1 MKRSLATLLLPL
13 AVGCS
18 ALPALAASFPCQQA
32 ASAQE
37 KLICQTPAL
46 SQLDDELAKEWQK
59 SRAFLTGNPDRV
71 AQDKNLTQFQRGWL
85 SSRNTCRDEE
95 CLRQSYQQQLTR
107 LRYLNDVTQ
116 HTMPDPITRSRRG
129 SCFDGDYSYEY
140 YLQLSDQEYAE
151 LSDYFKE
158 MYDQKAP
165 YHLANLTLN
174 TENDEITGNGSVAFR
189 YANKLD
195 DITLSARQMTDT
207 QAVGLTE
214 SSFGGQ
220 KKLLLTC
227 VDNRQLQ
234 ITVFDAAGES
244 YLFDYLMVKG
254 K

>member
-59 SRAFLTGNPDRV
+59 SRAFLTGNPERV
-71 AQDKNLTQFQRGWL
+71 AQDKSLTQFQRGWL

-95 CLRQSYQQQLTR
+95 CLRQSYQQQLNR
-107 LRYLNDVTQ
+107 LRYLNDITQ
-116 HTMPDPITRSRRG
+116 HTMPDPIARPRRG

-165 YHLANLTLN
+165 YHLVNLTLN
-174 TENDEITGNGSVAFR
+174 TEDGDITGTGSVAFR

-207 QAVGLTE
+207 QAIGQTE

-227 VDNRQLQ
+227 VDNRQVQ

>member
-1 MKRSLATLLLPL
+1 MKRLLATWLLPL
-13 AVGCS
+13 AVGCV
-18 ALPALAASFPCQQA
+18 ALPSLAASFPCQQA
-32 ASAQE
+32 SSAQE

-59 SRAFLTGNPDRV
+59 SRAFLTGNAERV
-71 AQDKNLTQFQRGWL
+71 AQDKILMQFQRSWL

-95 CLRQSYQQQLTR
+95 CLRQSYQQQLSR
-107 LRYLNDVTQ
+107 LRYLNDVTL
-116 HTMPDPITRSRRG
+116 HTLPDPIARPRHN

-140 YLQLSDQEYAE
+140 YLQLPAQEYDE

-165 YHLANLTLN
+165 YHLVNVTLN
-174 TENDEITGNGSVAFR
+174 TEDGDITGNGSVAFR
-189 YANKLD
+189 YATKLD

-207 QAVGLTE
+207 QAIGQTE

-244 YLFDYLMVKG
+244 YLFDYLMSRG

>member
-116 HTMPDPITRSRRG
+116 HTMPDPITRPRRG

-174 TENDEITGNGSVAFR
+174 TENGEITGNGSVAFR

>member
-37 KLICQTPAL
+37 KLIGQTPAL

-59 SRAFLTGNPDRV
+59 SRAFLTGNPDRI

-207 QAVGLTE
+207 QAIGLTE
-214 SSFGGQ
+214 SSF
-220 KKLLLTC
+220 
-227 VDNRQLQ
+227 
-234 ITVFDAAGES
+234 
-244 YLFDYLMVKG
+244 
-254 K
+254 

>member
-1 MKRSLATLLLPL
+1 MKRLLATWLLPL
-13 AVGCS
+13 AVGCV
-18 ALPALAASFPCQQA
+18 ALPSLAASFPCQQA
-32 ASAQE
+32 SSAQE

-59 SRAFLTGNPDRV
+59 SRAFLTGNAERI
-71 AQDKNLTQFQRGWL
+71 AQDKILMQFQRSWL

-95 CLRQSYQQQLTR
+95 CLRQSYQQQLSR
-107 LRYLNDVTQ
+107 LRYLNDVTL
-116 HTMPDPITRSRRG
+116 HTLPDPIARPRHN

-140 YLQLSDQEYAE
+140 YLQLPAQEYDE

-165 YHLANLTLN
+165 YHLVNVTLN
-174 TENDEITGNGSVAFR
+174 TEDGDITGNGSVAFR
-189 YANKLD
+189 YATKLD

-207 QAVGLTE
+207 QAIGQTE

-244 YLFDYLMVKG
+244 YLFDYLMSRG

>member
-1 MKRSLATLLLPL
+1 MKRTLATWLLPL
-13 AVGCS
+13 LLGGG

-32 ASAQE
+32 TSAQE
-37 KLICQTPAL
+37 KLICQIPAL
-46 SQLDDELAKEWQK
+46 SQLDDELGKEWQK
-59 SRAFLTGNPDRV
+59 SRALLTGNPERD
-71 AQDKNLTQFQRGWL
+71 AQDKSLTQFQRSWL
-85 SSRNTCRDEE
+85 TRRNSCRDEA
-95 CLRQSYQQQLTR
+95 CLQQSYQQQLSR

-116 HTMPDPITRSRRG
+116 HTLPDAITPARRNR
-129 SCFDGDYSYEY
+129 CFDGDYSYEY
-140 YLQLSDQEYAE
+140 YLQLSAQEYAE

-174 TENDEITGNGSVAFR
+174 NEDGELTASGSVAFR

-195 DITLSARQMTDT
+195 DFTLTARQMSDT
-207 QAVGLTE
+207 QAIGLAE
-214 SSFGGQ
+214 GSFGGQ

-234 ITVFDAAGES
+234 ITVFDAAGEG